1 MPYTK
6 ESVKTD
12 EGYELLR
19 GERRSFYCHNKLWE
33 ELKRKTNGMCSISQY
48 IKIAI
53 TEKIERD
60 NLKNENKLF

>member
-6 ESVKTD
+6 ESVKSN

-33 ELKRKTNGMCSISQY
+33 ELKNKTKGIGSISQY

-53 TEKIERD
+53 LEKMQRD
-60 NLKNENKLF
+60 NPKKEY